1 MVVVFPFV
9 PVIHILNE
17 FELLLANSISEIIGI
32 SSDLILTIISE
43 VSGIPGLLIIK
54 SELLLINKG
63 I

>member
-32 SSDLILTIISE
+32 SRDLILTIKSE

-54 SELLLINKG
+54 SEHFILSME
-63 I
+63 

>member
-32 SSDLILTIISE
+32 SRDLILTIISE

-54 SELLLINKG
+54 SEYFILSME
-63 I
+63 